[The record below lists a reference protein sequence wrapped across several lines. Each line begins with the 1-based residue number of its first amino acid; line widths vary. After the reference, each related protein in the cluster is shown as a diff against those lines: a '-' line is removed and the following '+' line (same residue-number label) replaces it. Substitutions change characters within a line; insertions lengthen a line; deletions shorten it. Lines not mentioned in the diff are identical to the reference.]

1 MKKAFTLVELL
12 FVMVVL
18 AIIAGIGT
26 DILRSL
32 FDNYAVT
39 AQIHRLES
47 VANNAADTIAAR
59 LEKRVPQTTAIETVT
74 ETVTGTSTNYEPLS
88 PITGG
93 TARNGGKLVFFR
105 KAYELERN
113 FISKKAGAEENVART
128 SGFISELKTTTTTTT
143 TATTTTTTTGDSVR
157 FADRVEFVSVDT
169 ADLNLDDYELFFS
182 NDSSLLYENKGNHF
196 DRYYN
201 NGDNKSFAYQCDEG
215 GLNFQDG
222 KFILERRGCP
232 ASDGAIIRPSMAAL
246 VHKFSLSKE
255 IDKIYLEDDNLY
267 LDTCNINGIN
277 CKKSL
282 LATGVSVFRFSAFG
296 SDPNIANT
304 IVFKLCLA
312 EDDGE
317 AELCQSR
324 IVR

>member
-12 FVMVVL
+12 FVLVVL
-18 AIIAGIGT
+18 AIVAGIGT

-47 VANNAADTIAAR
+47 VANNAADTIATR
-59 LEKRVPQTTAIETVT
+59 LEKRVPQTTAIET
-74 ETVTGTSTNYEPLS
+74 SATNRKYKPLS
-88 PITGG
+88 PLNN
-93 TARNGGKLVFFR
+93 AAANNGKLVFFR

-113 FISKKAGAEENVART
+113 FISAKNDGAEAPRT
-128 SGFISELKTTTTTTT
+128 SGFISELKTTTT
-143 TATTTTTTTGDSVR
+143 ATTTGDSRQFV
-157 FADRVEFVSVDT
+157 DRVEFISKD
-169 ADLNLDDYELFFS
+169 AAGLDLGEYEIFFS
-182 NDSSLLYENKGNHF
+182 NDSSLLYENKGDHF

-201 NGDNKSFAYQCDEG
+201 NSDKKSFAYQC
-215 GLNFQDG
+215 NAG
-222 KFILERRGCP
+222 KVEFNAEKFTLERSNCP
-232 ASDGAIIRPSMAAL
+232 ASTTDIVRPSMAAL

-255 IDKIYLEDDNLY
+255 IDKIYLDNNDKNLY
-267 LDTCNINGIN
+267 LETCNINGGN
-277 CKKSL
+277 CRRSL
-282 LATGVSVFRFSAFG
+282 LASGVSTFRFSALG
-296 SDPNIANT
+296 SDPNIAST

>member
-1 MKKAFTLVELL
+1 MKKAFTLVELI

-18 AIIAGIGT
+18 AIVAGIGT

-47 VANNAADTIAAR
+47 VANNAADTIATR
-59 LEKRVPQTTAIETVT
+59 LEKRVPQTTAIETSAT
-74 ETVTGTSTNYEPLS
+74 ERKYQPLS
-88 PITGG
+88 PLNN
-93 TARNGGKLVFFR
+93 ADANNGKLVFFR

-113 FISKKAGAEENVART
+113 FISAKNDGVEGPRT
-128 SGFISELKTTTTTTT
+128 SGFISELKTTTT
-143 TATTTTTTTGDSVR
+143 ATTTTTTTTTEDSR
-157 FADRVEFVSVDT
+157 NFTDKVEFSSKETDISG
-169 ADLNLDDYELFFS
+169 LNLGDYEIFFS
-182 NDSSLLYENKGNHF
+182 NDSSLLYENKGDHF
-196 DRYYN
+196 DLYYN
-201 NGDNKSFAYQCDEG
+201 NKGNKSFAYQCAA
-215 GLNFQDG
+215 G
-222 KFILERRGCP
+222 KVEFNAEKFTLERSNCP
-232 ASDGAIIRPSMAAL
+232 ASTTDIVRPSMAAL

-255 IDKIYLEDDNLY
+255 IDKIYLDNNDKNLY
-267 LDTCNINGIN
+267 LETCNINGAN

-282 LATGVSVFRFSAFG
+282 LASGVSAFRFSALG
-296 SDPNIANT
+296 SDPNIAST

>member
-1 MKKAFTLVELL
+1 MKKAFTLVELI

-18 AIIAGIGT
+18 AIVAAIGT

-47 VANNAADTIAAR
+47 VANNAADTIATR
-59 LEKRVPQTTAIETVT
+59 LEKRVPQTTAIETS
-74 ETVTGTSTNYEPLS
+74 TGTSTNYEPLS

-93 TARNGGKLVFFR
+93 TVRNGKLVFFR

-113 FISKKAGAEENVART
+113 FISAKYGGAEAPRT

-143 TATTTTTTTGDSVR
+143 TTTGDSR
-157 FADRVEFVSVDT
+157 NFTDKVEFVSEDT
-169 ADLNLDDYELFFS
+169 ADLNLNDYELFFS
-182 NDSSLLYENKGNHF
+182 NDSSLLYENKGDHF

-201 NGDNKSFAYQCDEG
+201 NNGKKSFAYKCADGKLE
-215 GLNFQDG
+215 FKAG
-222 KFILERRGCP
+222 KFILERSGCQ
-232 ASDGAIIRPSMAAL
+232 ASDGTIIRPSMAAL

-255 IDKIYLEDDNLY
+255 IDKIYLEDNNLY
-267 LDTCNINGIN
+267 LENCDIKGD

-282 LATGVSVFRFSAFG
+282 LATGVSTFRFSALG
-296 SDPNIANT
+296 SDPNIAST
-304 IVFKLCLA
+304 IVFKLCLK

>member
-1 MKKAFTLVELL
+1 MKKAFTLVELI

-18 AIIAGIGT
+18 AIVAAIGT

-47 VANNAADTIAAR
+47 VANNAADTIATR
-59 LEKRVPQTTAIETVT
+59 LEKRVPQTTAIETNAVDRR
-74 ETVTGTSTNYEPLS
+74 YQPLS
-88 PITGG
+88 PITG
-93 TARNGGKLVFFR
+93 AAANNGKLVFFR

-113 FISKKAGAEENVART
+113 FISKKAGALENVART

-143 TATTTTTTTGDSVR
+143 TGDSR
-157 FADRVEFVSVDT
+157 NFTDRVEFVSNDT
-169 ADLNLDDYELFFS
+169 ADLNLDDFELFFS
-182 NDSSLLYENKGNHF
+182 NDSSLLYENKGDHF
-196 DRYYN
+196 DRYYS
-201 NGDNKSFAYQCDEG
+201 GNKSFAYQCTQG
-215 GLNFQDG
+215 SIGFTDG

-232 ASDGAIIRPSMAAL
+232 ASTSTIIRPSMAAL
-246 VHKFSLSKE
+246 VHRFYLSNE
-255 IDKIYLEDDNLY
+255 IDKIYLEDSNLY
-267 LDTCNINGIN
+267 LETCDINGEN
-277 CKKSL
+277 CRESL
-282 LATGVSVFRFSAFG
+282 LATGVSAFRFSALG
-296 SDPNIANT
+296 SDPNIAST

>member
-18 AIIAGIGT
+18 GIVAGIGT

-47 VANNAADTIAAR
+47 VANNAADTIATR
-59 LEKRVPQTTAIETVT
+59 LEKRVPQTTAIETG
-74 ETVTGTSTNYEPLS
+74 TGTSKKYEPLS
-88 PITGG
+88 AIKGAG
-93 TARNGGKLVFFR
+93 KSGKLVFFR

-113 FISKKAGAEENVART
+113 FISAKNGGVAAPST
-128 SGFISELKTTTTTTT
+128 SGFISELKTTTTR
-143 TATTTTTTTGDSVR
+143 DSGKIV
-157 FADRVEFVSVDT
+157 DRVEFVSKET
-169 ADLNLDDYELFFS
+169 AGLNLNDYELFFS
-182 NDSSLLYENKGNHF
+182 NDSSLLYENKSDHF
-196 DRYYN
+196 DRYYKN
-201 NGDNKSFAYQCDEG
+201 NGKSFAYQCDEG

-222 KFILERRGCP
+222 KFILERSGCP
-232 ASDGAIIRPSMAAL
+232 ASTSTIVRPSMAAL

-255 IDKIYLEDDNLY
+255 IDKIYLEDNHLY
-267 LDTCNINGIN
+267 LETCDIRGTN

-282 LATGVSVFRFSAFG
+282 LATGVSAFRFSASG
-296 SDPNIANT
+296 SDEKIAIA

-312 EDDGE
+312 EDDGK

>member
-18 AIIAGIGT
+18 AIIAGVGT

-47 VANNAADTIAAR
+47 VANNAADMIATR
-59 LEKRVPQTTAIETVT
+59 LEKRVPQTTAIETST
-74 ETVTGTSTNYEPLS
+74 DAGTKYEPLS
-88 PITGG
+88 VID
-93 TARNGGKLVFFR
+93 AKNGKLVFFR

-113 FISKKAGAEENVART
+113 FISAKKGGAAAPRT
-128 SGFISELKTTTTTTT
+128 SGFISELETTTKR
-143 TATTTTTTTGDSVR
+143 DSGKLV
-157 FADRVEFVSVDT
+157 DEVKFVSKETDLT
-169 ADLNLDDYELFFS
+169 GLDLNDYELFFS
-182 NDSSLLYENKGNHF
+182 NDSSLLYENKSNHF
-196 DRYYN
+196 DRYYS
-201 NGDNKSFAYQCDEG
+201 GKKSFAYQCTQGKLE
-215 GLNFQDG
+215 FQNG
-222 KFILERRGCP
+222 IFTLTRSACP
-232 ASDGAIIRPSMAAL
+232 ASTSTIIRPSMAAL
-246 VHKFSLSKE
+246 IHKYYLSKE
-255 IDKIYLEDDNLY
+255 IDKIYLEDNNLY
-267 LDTCNINGIN
+267 LDTCDIKGEN

-282 LATGVSVFRFSAFG
+282 LATGVSSFRFSALG
-296 SDPNIANT
+296 SDPNIAST

-312 EDDGE
+312 EDNGE

>member
-12 FVMVVL
+12 FVMVAL
-18 AIIAGIGT
+18 AVIAGIGT

-47 VANNAADTIAAR
+47 VANNAADMIATR
-59 LEKRVPQTTAIETVT
+59 LEKRVPQTTAIETST
-74 ETVTGTSTNYEPLS
+74 DTGAKNYEPLS
-88 PITGG
+88 AIGGG
-93 TARNGGKLVFFR
+93 TTGKSVKLVFFR

-113 FISKKAGAEENVART
+113 FISAKNGGVSAPRI
-128 SGFISELKTTTTTTT
+128 SGFINDLKTTTT
-143 TATTTTTTTGDSVR
+143 GDNGN
-157 FADRVEFVSVDT
+157 FTDEVEFTSIDA
-169 ADLNLDDYELFFS
+169 ADLKLDEYELFFS
-182 NDSSLLYENKGNHF
+182 NDSSLLYENKDAPF
-196 DRYYN
+196 DRYYKN
-201 NGDNKSFAYQCDEG
+201 NDKKSFAYKCANGKLE
-215 GLNFQDG
+215 FQNS
-222 KFILERRGCP
+222 KFTLTRSGCP
-232 ASDGAIIRPSMAAL
+232 ASTSNSTIVRPSMAAL
-246 VHKFSLSKE
+246 IHKYYLSKE
-255 IDKIYLEDDNLY
+255 IDKIYLDNDKNLY
-267 LDTCNINGIN
+267 LDTCNIKGAD

-282 LATGVSVFRFSAFG
+282 LATGVSTFRFSALG
-296 SDPNIANT
+296 SDPNIAST

>member
-12 FVMVVL
+12 FVMVVF
-18 AIIAGIGT
+18 AIVAGIGT

-47 VANNAADTIAAR
+47 VANNAADTIATR
-59 LEKRVPQTTAIETVT
+59 LEKRVAQTTAIETVT
-74 ETVTGTSTNYEPLS
+74 GTSKKYEPLS
-88 PITGG
+88 AIGGG
-93 TARNGGKLVFFR
+93 TTGIGGGTTGKSDKLVFFR

-113 FISKKAGAEENVART
+113 FISAKNGGVSAPRT
-128 SGFISELKTTTTTTT
+128 SGFISELKTTTTT
-143 TATTTTTTTGDSVR
+143 GDGGKFV
-157 FADRVEFVSVDT
+157 DTVEFVSKE
-169 ADLNLDDYELFFS
+169 AAGLNLNDYELFFS
-182 NDSSLLYENKGNHF
+182 NDSSLLYENKGDHF
-196 DRYYN
+196 DRYYS
-201 NGDNKSFAYQCDEG
+201 GNKSFAYQCDGGKLEFKEG
-215 GLNFQDG
+215 RFTLVRSN
-222 KFILERRGCP
+222 CP
-232 ASDGAIIRPSMAAL
+232 ASTSTIVRPSMAAL

-255 IDKIYLEDDNLY
+255 IDKIYLEDNNLY
-267 LDTCNINGIN
+267 LETCDIKGD

-282 LATGVSVFRFSAFG
+282 LATGVSTFRFSALG

-304 IVFKLCLA
+304 IVFKLCLK